1 MAHRY
6 SDGNEGASPL
16 RRHGRFS
23 RRWLCTRRYRQC
35 RTQPRPPCHT
45 AVAALRRAAR
55 VVCREVA
62 AAAARR
68 VTPATPPS
76 SPLGKTLDDMRRE
89 DDELRREHTPD
100 EALSRGGTRPA
111 APAPGAAPGRS
122 RCPAWQAGPVGG
134 CSRALPRARGGVGRR
149 RSCVASCRVSR
160 TLGDEPVVLGPIAHG
175 TPPHRH
181 RPPEY
186 AVTGA
191 DGCQRTR
198 TRPPTDRARPVRR

>member
-1 MAHRY
+1 MKGRILCVGMVASLAAGCAHAGTDSAAPNRGPHATPP
-6 SDGNEGASPL
+6 SPRFAEQLASCVERL
-16 RRHGRFS
+16 RRP
-23 RRWLCTRRYRQC
+23 
-35 RTQPRPPCHT
+35 QP
-45 AVAALRRAAR
+45 AG
-55 VVCREVA
+55 
-62 AAAARR
+62 
-68 VTPATPPS
+68 VTPATPQS

-175 TPPHRH
+175 TPSSPTPSPGIRGHRG
-181 RPPEY
+181 RWLPGN
-186 AVTGA
+186 ANATS
-191 DGCQRTR
+191 DGSDPSRATLRT
-198 TRPPTDRARPVRR
+198 